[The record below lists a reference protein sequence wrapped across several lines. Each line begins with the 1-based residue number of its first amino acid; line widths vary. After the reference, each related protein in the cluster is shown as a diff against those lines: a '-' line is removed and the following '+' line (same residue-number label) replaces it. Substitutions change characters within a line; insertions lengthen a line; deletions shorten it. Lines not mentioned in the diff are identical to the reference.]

1 MLLTH
6 DILQG
11 VGLVPHP
18 IDYLGGSDA
27 NMLNAKG
34 IPSVNLGIGAQNPH
48 GDDEFILV
56 EDLSKTAE
64 IADQIIA
71 RSAQIL

>member
-1 MLLTH
+1 MTSEVLRS
-6 DILQG
+6 
-11 VGLVPHP
+11 VGLSPHG

-48 GDDEFILV
+48 GDDEFILL
-56 EDLSKTAE
+56 EDLFKTEE
-64 IADQIIA
+64 IADQIIS
-71 RSAQIL
+71 RSASLR